1 MVLSETDFNMP
12 WNTLKDSVTL
22 ETKNAWGISIMEP
35 TWLLVLFYIL
45 QIIVILGFEA
55 SNRNTNVM
63 FLNYS

>member
-22 ETKNAWGISIMEP
+22 ETKNAWGISILEP